1 MKTIILNGCSWVA
14 GDGIQWEQFLQENGY
29 DVNDPELSWK
39 YEGKRPA
46 LNEKL
51 CKEYRLWRPQF
62 NQGGM
67 LKNELKTEV
76 IDLSQ
81 DGNSNDNICMTTI
94 NQVLSIPVEDRHNYH
109 VIVGWTIKERKLLHI
124 KDWHWYNVHIAHVEQ
139 QSEKWEIHKPR
150 IIGAILEETKHDWY
164 LNYIK
169 NVMFLETFLKLNKVS
184 YTFYRSLGSTDEFYE
199 LDSKKVY
206 NSFKINLTE
215 VSDKNIIL
223 NNLLPSISDSANWLT
238 FFEEEKHNS
247 LASHSWTR
255 YMQKTFTWQWH
266 ISADNKHPNI
276 KATTMLVDIIKNH
289 LIKNNLL

>member
-1 MKTIILNGCSWVA
+1 
-14 GDGIQWEQFLQENGY
+14 
-29 DVNDPELSWK
+29 
-39 YEGKRPA
+39 
-46 LNEKL
+46 
-51 CKEYRLWRPQF
+51 
-62 NQGGM
+62 
-67 LKNELKTEV
+67 
-76 IDLSQ
+76 
-81 DGNSNDNICMTTI
+81 
-94 NQVLSIPVEDRHNYH
+94 
-109 VIVGWTIKERKLLHI
+109 VGWTIKERKLLHI